1 VKELDRIIMNACA
14 ACPDKGRCC
23 REFYISKDGI
33 GILSDSLESVSEYV
47 AKELE
52 LPFTPLYNINEFGW
66 VFKCDWLRE
75 DGRCG
80 DYEHRPELCRLY
92 HAGSSLLCLMSPQLV
107 TKIEAD

>member
-1 VKELDRIIMNACA
+1 MNACA

-33 GILSDSLESVSEYV
+33 GILSDSVESVSAYV
-47 AKELE
+47 TKELE
-52 LPFTPLYNINEFGW
+52 LPFKPLYNINQVGW

-75 DGRCG
+75 DGSCG

-107 TKIEAD
+107 RKIEAD